1 MKINRRNPLHWCYLA
16 LQAVFTLCAVALRP
30 FLNRGRPNIII
41 LYGHQFSGH
50 LAAIYDYWKAND
62 IPDLECHFLTLN
74 PSPALTGE
82 TDVNLLYCRRFSD
95 MLMVAKASAM
105 ITDHGLHLMFPLV
118 SLTNIIFIDVGHG
131 IPFKG
136 YDEHDFRLQH
146 RYREIWMS
154 SKGVSRLYESKC
166 GCRNL
171 VDTIGS
177 PRTDKLLSPDPP
189 INQFREYL
197 HIDKGAPIVLYAPT
211 WQQDD
216 KQRALLPFGQTPDAF
231 LDRCSTFCKMH
242 DCYFVFRSHQNASFP
257 KLTYDRVFFCPQ
269 SEYPDTE
276 NILLDTNILI
286 SDWSSIVFD
295 FLVLDRPTIFLDVPP
310 PFAKGCT
317 LGPEYRFGHIVG
329 DMDSLVDALAQSI
342 ASPTSYWD
350 QYADTHRS
358 VKAFAYDD
366 NADGR
371 ASERGL
377 NRLETLLS

>member
-30 FLNRGRPNIII
+30 FLTRGRPNIII

-50 LAAIYDYWKAND
+50 LAAIYNYWKAND

-74 PSPALTGE
+74 PSPVLTGE

-154 SKGVSRLYESKC
+154 SKGISRLYETRC
-166 GCRNL
+166 GCKNL
-171 VDTIGS
+171 VDNIGS
-177 PRTDKLLSPDPP
+177 PRTDRLITPRTNEHGYRQRLGVET
-189 INQFREYL
+189 N
-197 HIDKGAPIVLYAPT
+197 APLVLYAPT
-211 WQQDD
+211 WQQD
-216 KQRALLPFGQTPDAF
+216 KKERELIPFGESA
-231 LDRCSTFCKMH
+231 DRFFGLMSEVCKKH
-242 DCYFVFRSHQNASFP
+242 SGYLIVRSHQNATIQHQTHDH
-257 KLTYDRVFFCPQ
+257 LFFCPQ
-269 SEYPDTE
+269 LEYPDTE
-276 NILLDTNILI
+276 ALLLETDILI

-317 LGPEYRFGHIVG
+317 LGPEYRFGHIVR
-329 DMDSLVDALAQSI
+329 DLDSLVDALEQYI
-342 ASPTSYWD
+342 ASPTSYWTR
-350 QYADTHRS
+350 YADAHRS

-377 NRLETLLS
+377 KRLETLLS